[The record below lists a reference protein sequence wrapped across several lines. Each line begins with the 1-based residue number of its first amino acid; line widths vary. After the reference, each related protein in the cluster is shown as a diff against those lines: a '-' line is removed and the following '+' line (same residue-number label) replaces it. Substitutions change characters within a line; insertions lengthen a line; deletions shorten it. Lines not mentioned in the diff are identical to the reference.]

1 MNKNKPLI
9 LVVNDDGID
18 SQGINF
24 LKKIMYQIG
33 DVYVVAPDSNRSA
46 YSHSM
51 TLNDS
56 ISIKQLNKNLNE
68 FSCSGTPVD
77 CVKLALNKILPRT
90 PDLCVSGINHGS
102 NQSINGLYSGTLH
115 AAMEAN
121 IHGVPAIS
129 FSHLSYDHI
138 INFTPFTSFIY
149 NISSKVLVDSAE
161 GVTLNIN
168 FPDVP
173 YKDIKGAKVCFTG
186 QGLWKEKFELVK
198 NDKYEKHFM
207 IGGEFKSNT
216 QIINTD
222 NWALTNNFVSIVP
235 VSLYPHLS
243 INLDKIKYLE
253 DVF

>member
-56 ISIKQLNKNLNE
+56 ISIKQLNINLNE

-129 FSHLSYDHI
+129 FSHLSYNHI

-168 FPDVP
+168 FPDGFRTR
-173 YKDIKGAKVCFTG
+173 YIS
-186 QGLWKEKFELVK
+186 
-198 NDKYEKHFM
+198 
-207 IGGEFKSNT
+207 FKAFWLSGIEHKLNVVT
-216 QIINTD
+216 
-222 NWALTNNFVSIVP
+222 AVSIELSSNGNSSADAIIKLTSRLYLLAL
-235 VSLYPHLS
+235 SLA
-243 INLDKIKYLE
+243 NLFNSFEGSTPYIFVTLLE
-253 DVF
+253 S